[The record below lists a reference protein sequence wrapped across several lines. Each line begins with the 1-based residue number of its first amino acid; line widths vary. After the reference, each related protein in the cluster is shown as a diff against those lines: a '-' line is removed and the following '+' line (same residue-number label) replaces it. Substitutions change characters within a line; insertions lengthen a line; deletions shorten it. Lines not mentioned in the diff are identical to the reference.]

1 MNREIKFRA
10 WNWNIF
16 SEKWEMQNWDRIKSN
31 CMAFFS
37 NPEKYGDHSPNKEP
51 HKIMQFTGI
60 KDKNG
65 IDIYEGDILKYSNW
79 NTKNGFSPM
88 NIDAWRIGKVYYR
101 DNSFVVEGNEV
112 WNTFDYKN
120 IIVIGNIHENP
131 ELLK

>member
-51 HKIMQFTGI
+51 HKIMQFTGL

-65 IDIYEGDILKYSNW
+65 KDIYEGDIVTMLYGNPIAVVDYDYC
-79 NTKNGFSPM
+79 GFVFRYVDPTYMSIRKQLEPLFR
-88 NIDAWRIGKVYYR
+88 NIHL
-101 DNSFVVEGNEV
+101 FE
-112 WNTFDYKN
+112 
-120 IIVIGNIHENP
+120 VIGNIHENP
-131 ELLK
+131 ELIK